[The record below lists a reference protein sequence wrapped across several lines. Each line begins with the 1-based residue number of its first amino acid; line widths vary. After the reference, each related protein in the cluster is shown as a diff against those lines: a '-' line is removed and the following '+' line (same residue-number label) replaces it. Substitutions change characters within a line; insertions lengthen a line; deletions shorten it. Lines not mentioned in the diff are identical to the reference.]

1 VRLTDGTLL
10 VSSWEAKAIYR
21 VSPDG
26 QVSTV
31 ADSLESPADLG
42 WDSRRSRLLI
52 PLFQANAIEVRE
64 VR

>member
-1 VRLTDGTLL
+1 
-10 VSSWEAKAIYR
+10 

-31 ADSLESPADLG
+31 EENLEAPADLG
-42 WDSRRSRLLI
+42 WDSRRHRLLI
-52 PLFQANAIEVRE
+52 PLFNANRIEVRE